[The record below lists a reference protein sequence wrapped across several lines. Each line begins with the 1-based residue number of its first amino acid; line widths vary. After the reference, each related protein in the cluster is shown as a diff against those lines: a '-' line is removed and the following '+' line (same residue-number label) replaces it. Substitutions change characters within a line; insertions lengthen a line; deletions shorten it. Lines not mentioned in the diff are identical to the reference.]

1 SKARASISAAP
12 ARKIAVT
19 NTLRHCRLSALSVG
33 IFAHHDARL
42 AHQGHV
48 QFLSRHLL
56 DAGVRR
62 PGALLELQLSP
73 FHGQRIAL
81 GLQLLQLH
89 EGGAVAMAGFH
100 DRQRAAHAGQQQHG
114 NQHPDVHDA
123 ASSRSATRNTALRAR
138 TLRATSSS
146 LARLA
151 LPTSRSTG
159 GGGFQGRPRGSPGG
173 GGAGRAW
180 ARMKRFTRRSSSE
193 WELITASRPPGSSTS
208 RVCAST
214 CSRSSN
220 SLLISICSA
229 WNLWVAARMP
239 RTWVRTA
246 SATSS
251 PSPR

>member
-1 SKARASISAAP
+1 EATGVDTASGSPWRSVMVPRCAGISTTCTCRAWPWPCRKSLRSTCRSKARASISAAP

-89 EGGAVAMAGFH
+89 EGGAVAMA
-100 DRQRAAHAGQQQHG
+100 
-114 NQHPDVHDA
+114 
-123 ASSRSATRNTALRAR
+123 
-138 TLRATSSS
+138 
-146 LARLA
+146 
-151 LPTSRSTG
+151 
-159 GGGFQGRPRGSPGG
+159 
-173 GGAGRAW
+173 
-180 ARMKRFTRRSSSE
+180 
-193 WELITASRPPGSSTS
+193 
-208 RVCAST
+208 
-214 CSRSSN
+214 
-220 SLLISICSA
+220 
-229 WNLWVAARMP
+229 
-239 RTWVRTA
+239 
-246 SATSS
+246 
-251 PSPR
+251 